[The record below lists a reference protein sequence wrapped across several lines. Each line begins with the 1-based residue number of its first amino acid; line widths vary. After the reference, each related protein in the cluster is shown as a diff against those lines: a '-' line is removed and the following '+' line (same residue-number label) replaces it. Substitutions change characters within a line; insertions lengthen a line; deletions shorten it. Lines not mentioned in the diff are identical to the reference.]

1 MSMSATL
8 RAKRSAGSRLSSADA
23 KARGKVFH
31 VIAFWAFLVVSI
43 IYLVPLLLVLVN
55 SFKGNLFVSQTP
67 FALPNSESFTAGQ
80 NYTDGLQK
88 TGFFQA
94 LGVSVFITVCA
105 TLVIVLLTAMVAWYI
120 ARVKAWYTSV
130 LYYLFVFSMVVPFQ
144 MVMFTMSKVAN
155 VTHLDNPIGMIVLY
169 TGFGAGLSVFIYVGF
184 IRSIPIDLEEAAM
197 IDGAS
202 SWQVFFRVIFPILRP
217 TAMTI
222 AILNVMWIWNDF
234 LLPYLVI
241 GSQWK
246 TIPVAVQ
253 SYMQGTY
260 GAKDMGGF
268 MAMLVLSIIPIIIFF
283 LIGQK
288 SIIKGVT
295 AGAVKG

>member
-1 MSMSATL
+1 MSRSPVTSQRKVRGAIAT
-8 RAKRSAGSRLSSADA
+8 GGFIVLS
-23 KARGKVFH
+23 
-31 VIAFWAFLVVSI
+31 VI
-43 IYLVPLLLVLVN
+43 YMVPLLLVLMN
-55 SFKGNLFVSQTP
+55 SLKGNLFIAQTP
-67 FALPNSESFTAGQ
+67 FAPPNAESFSAGH
-80 NYTDGLQK
+80 NYTSGLQK
-88 TGFFQA
+88 TNFLSA
-94 LGVSVFITVCA
+94 LGLSLFITVVS

-130 LYYLFVFSMVVPFQ
+130 LYYLFVFSMIVPFQ

-155 VTHLDNPIGMIVLY
+155 LTHLDNPLGIVVLY

-184 IRSIPIDLEEAAM
+184 IRSIPIELEEAAM

-202 SWQVFFRVIFPILRP
+202 TWRVFFKVIFPILRP

-222 AILNVMWIWNDF
+222 AILNAMWIWNDY

-241 GSQWK
+241 GSEWK

-253 SYMQGTY
+253 AYMVGSYGQ
-260 GAKDMGGF
+260 KDMGGF
-268 MAMLVLSIIPIIIFF
+268 MAMLVLSIVPIIIFF